1 MIRHGITI
9 GGAALLGA
17 FAALAAQSPT
27 APSTPLPAYRGRL
40 LGVYNS
46 QTGEPIEG
54 AEVIDAL
61 SKTKALTTKT
71 GTVSL
76 VFLPDGGS
84 MVRVQKIGFRPMTTV
99 IAISS
104 ADTVPMTIV
113 LDPVATTLPTVVTRD
128 SSPRYISPAL
138 RAFDER
144 RRQGF
149 GYFITDSILRK
160 NDSQKM
166 TSIVRTL
173 PNVHL
178 VCPPLGFRRAECWA
192 TSARSGCAPD
202 LYIDGVRVTDN
213 DLEKLPVNQFAGVE
227 YYAGGATIPPQ
238 YNRTG
243 SCSAV
248 LLFWTRER

>member
-1 MIRHGITI
+1 MIRHGFAI
-9 GGAALLGA
+9 GSAALLGA
-17 FAALAAQSPT
+17 FAALAAQSPPG
-27 APSTPLPAYRGRL
+27 PSGLLPPYRGRI
-40 LGVYNS
+40 LGVYNAQS
-46 QTGEPIEG
+46 GEPIEG

-84 MVRVQKIGFRPMTTV
+84 MVRVQKIGFQPMTTV
-99 IAISS
+99 IAISP

-113 LDPVATTLPTVVTRD
+113 LNPIATTLPAVVTRD
-128 SSPRYISPAL
+128 SSPHYISPGL
-138 RAFDER
+138 RAFEER

-149 GYFITDSILRK
+149 GYFITDSVLRR
-160 NDSQKM
+160 NDSQRM
-166 TSIVRTL
+166 TSIIRTL

-178 VCPPLGFRRAECWA
+178 VCPPTGFRRGECWA
-192 TSARSGCAPD
+192 TSARSGCAPVV
-202 LYIDGVRVTDN
+202 YIDGTRSTDN
-213 DLEKLPVNQFAGVE
+213 DLEKLPVNEFSGVE
-227 YYAGGATIPPQ
+227 YYAGAATIPPQ